1 MAEISYIVVNGVRY
15 PVVDGTTVNIDGV
28 VYTIDELLALTQTQP
43 HAEEPQQEPV
53 TPPPSPSNG
62 TYPDVSY
69 VVVNGDKY
77 SIDDEQATT
86 DLRKLQESVAYQYSP
101 ENTYSVGDYCLYQ
114 GYLYECIVAVE
125 TPEPFNEANWQR
137 TVVTETRGVSDY
149 NELTNKPSINNVT
162 LQENT
167 TLQQLGLQGIYY
179 NTKAGWNAQPTLVAE
194 QGAIYIYKDYSTV
207 TDGNETKDVPAL
219 KIGDGTSYLID
230 MPIVNGDIAD
240 MLLDHINN
248 AVIHVTSDDKTFWN
262 NKSSAYSDPSANE
275 TLVLSNT
282 NFMLGGIIYNH
293 G

>member
-53 TPPPSPSNG
+53 TPPSPSNG

-86 DLRKLQESVAYQYSP
+86 DLRKLQESVAYQYSQ
-101 ENTYSVGDYCLYQ
+101 ENTYSVGDYCLYK

-125 TPEPFNEANWQR
+125 TPEPFNESNWQR

-167 TLQQLGLQGIYY
+167 TLQQLGLQGIYLY
-179 NTKAGWNAQPTLVAE
+179 QLCPTSMRCLHQLLLLYELYHQQKLLQKE
-194 QGAIYIYKDYSTV
+194 QK
-207 TDGNETKDVPAL
+207 
-219 KIGDGTSYLID
+219 
-230 MPIVNGDIAD
+230 
-240 MLLDHINN
+240 H
-248 AVIHVTSDDKTFWN
+248 
-262 NKSSAYSDPSANE
+262 
-275 TLVLSNT
+275 
-282 NFMLGGIIYNH
+282 
-293 G
+293 